1 MSDGPISQPYRPHPA
16 LRALWAPF
24 FDRIGLDEHWVETVR
39 SYAAQGT
46 VVYILRNLNLI
57 DFLALDHLTKRYR
70 LPQVRF
76 VNDLGLGVLNP
87 RMGGG
92 FFSSLFG
99 RPKMTEADALKDALA
114 SQDGSAALFLKRP
127 PSALQVATGGASGG
141 RGLREGEDLMEAL
154 ITLQRQSEH
163 PILLVPQVFVWTKRP
178 DTRGTSVID
187 WVLGPREWPSP
198 TRVVAQ
204 FLSNTKSVE
213 MRSGEPVNLKQFIQ
227 DHHGLSD
234 QQIQNRVV
242 YTLLRRME
250 RERHAITGPAAKPPD
265 RVRADVLRSKRFRD
279 ALNKMHPGPEQRRLA
294 LKQADEMLEHMQAT
308 PSGAALRALEVLL
321 DKVFQRIYVGLDVD
335 EEGIARIRQLAKEG
349 SLVLLPSHKSYID
362 FLVISYVFY
371 KANIPV
377 PLIVA
382 GENLSFFPMGPVARR
397 AGAFFIRR
405 TFRGDRLYAAVVDA
419 YVRRLFRDGFSFEV
433 FLEGQ
438 RSRTGKL
445 LAPKFGLLS
454 MLVSA
459 ALTRDASKVNF
470 VPISIGYERIVE
482 TGSHQHEILGGEKIQ
497 EDAAGL
503 LSATEVLRHRY
514 GRISVQFGKP
524 LNLQQIA
531 TEVNV
536 PLDGSELN
544 PKQSRTLVTHL
555 GNTAIDE
562 IGRCMAVSPG
572 ALTALAL
579 LSHQRRGIEHP
590 ALLLLCE
597 RLYDTLH
604 HRIHVRHTPALA
616 STSGTLRRESIREAL
631 QMFADAGMV
640 EVHSSSPHA
649 SGKSAR
655 AGHDAIYSVVG
666 ERRIELDTSKNIII
680 HFFIERALLATA
692 LQRFPNSVE
701 MEELSGHVLFLSR
714 LFKYE
719 FRFRANKAF
728 EEVLEETLRDMAE
741 ASELVL
747 PTNEASAPKQV
758 GFGTGRLG
766 WNGRKWVLTYAA
778 MIRNFVE
785 GYRIVVRALSQLL
798 DQPCTEKELVKN
810 ALELGQRMY
819 HAGELERME
828 SISKPM
834 FENALLALQ
843 DQGCV
848 RSTQGKLTLTPQY
861 GTEASLLE
869 LEAKVASYLQ
879 QELDH

>member
-92 FFSSLFG
+92 FFNSLFG

-114 SQDGSAALFLKRP
+114 SREGSAALFLKRP

-154 ITLQRQSEH
+154 ISLQRQSER

-227 DHHGLSD
+227 DHQSQSD

-279 ALNKMHPGPEQRRLA
+279 ALNKMHPGAEQRRLA

-524 LNLQQIA
+524 LNLQHIA

-604 HRIHVRHTPALA
+604 HRVHVRHTPALA
-616 STSGTLRRESIREAL
+616 TGGTLRRESIREAL

-649 SGKSAR
+649 SGKTAR

-666 ERRIELDTSKNIII
+666 DRRIELDTSKNIII
-680 HFFIERALLATA
+680 HFFIERALLSTA
-692 LQRFPNSVE
+692 LQRFPNNVD
-701 MEELSGHVLFLSR
+701 MEELSNHVLFLSR

-728 EEVLEETLRDMAE
+728 EEVLVETLQDMAE
-741 ASELVL
+741 AHELVL
-747 PTNEASAPKQV
+747 PTDDATVPKLV

-766 WNGRKWVLTYAA
+766 WNGRKWVLTYAS

-798 DQPCTEKELVKN
+798 DQPLSEKDLVKN

-828 SISKPM
+828 SVSKPM

-848 RSTQGKLTLTPQY
+848 RSTQGKLTLTPQFA
-861 GTEASLLE
+861 TEASLLE